1 MEKKF
6 SGLVADLG
14 SGLPTHGQMF
24 DYGREDDKEFFKNQ
38 VQSPTTIFSSNQA
51 LPAIGQFLGQAN
63 QQGVFD
69 DVKDK
74 GYSML
79 KSFVNNRFSSNK
91 DNEVDN
97 VNTNSVTDKFQNF
110 KKGFNK
116 LNDFGIDLNTSGI
129 GFSKEFKDENKFL
142 RGSINQQFGGDTSV
156 NLKAGITF

>member
-6 SGLVADLG
+6 SGLVADIG
-14 SGLPTHGQMF
+14 NTLPVHGQTYDF
-24 DYGREDDKEFFKNQ
+24 GQEDDKEFFKNQ
-38 VQSPTTIFSSNQA
+38 VQQPSTIFSSNQA
-51 LPAIGQFLGQAN
+51 LPAVTQFLGQAN

-69 DVKDK
+69 GVKDK

-79 KSFVNNRFSSNK
+79 NSFVNNRFGSNK
-91 DNEVDN
+91 DNKDDN
-97 VNTNSVTDKFQNF
+97 VNTTSVTDRFQNF

-116 LNDFGIDLNTSGI
+116 LNDFGIDINTSGV
-129 GFSKEFKDENKFL
+129 GLSKELKDENKFL